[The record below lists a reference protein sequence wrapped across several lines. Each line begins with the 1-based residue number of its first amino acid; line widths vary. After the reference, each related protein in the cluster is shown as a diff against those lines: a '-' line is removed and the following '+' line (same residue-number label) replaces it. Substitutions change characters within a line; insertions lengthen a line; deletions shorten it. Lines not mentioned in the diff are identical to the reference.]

1 MKSQLNKRIIERFSR
16 QIVLKDI
23 GILGQKKILSS
34 RVLIIGA
41 GGLGSPVAEFL
52 SRAGIGKLGIIDDD
66 KVSLSNLHRQSL
78 YNTSD
83 IGKFKVKVA
92 KDKINRINP
101 NTKVTIYKIRLC
113 NNNFKNIINNYD
125 YIVDGSDN
133 FKTKFLL
140 NDFCLKFK
148 KVLVTGAISK
158 FDGHIFTFDFKDKK
172 IPCLRCFFQDSD
184 ISDDLLNCESEGIL
198 GTVAGIVGTIQANE
212 VLKKILN
219 IGKGLDGY
227 IFILDLLYLN
237 FRKVK
242 LKKKKTVFVNDK
254 KNSCLVF
261 MYINFE
267 HSILRCRRKILIFKK
282 E

>member
-1 MKSQLNKRIIERFSR
+1 MKSQLNKKIIERFSR

-34 RVLIIGA
+34 KVLIVGA

-52 SRAGIGKLGIIDDD
+52 SRAGVGSIGVVDDD

-78 YNTSD
+78 YNTTD
-83 IGKFKVKVA
+83 IGKFKVKIA
-92 KDKINRINP
+92 KDKIKKINP
-101 NTKVTIYKIRLC
+101 NTKVTIYKIRLN
-113 NNNFKNIINNYD
+113 NNNFKKIINDYD

-133 FKTKFLL
+133 FTTKFLL
-140 NDFCLKFK
+140 NDFCLNFK

-158 FDGHIFTFDFKDKK
+158 FDGHVFTFNFKNKK
-172 IPCLRCFFQDSD
+172 VPCLRCFFQESK
-184 ISDDLLNCESEGIL
+184 ISDDLLSCESEGIL

-219 IGKGLDGY
+219 IGTGLDSY
-227 IFILDLLYLN
+227 IFILDLLHLK

-242 LKKKKTVFVNDK
+242 LKK
-254 KNSCLVF
+254 
-261 MYINFE
+261 
-267 HSILRCRRKILIFKK
+267 RKDCFCK
-282 E
+282 

>member
-1 MKSQLNKRIIERFSR
+1 MKSQLNKKAIERFSR

-23 GILGQKKILSS
+23 GILGQKKIISS
-34 RVLIIGA
+34 KVLIVGA
-41 GGLGSPVAEFL
+41 GGLGSPAAEFL
-52 SRAGIGKLGIIDDD
+52 SRAGIGSLGIIDDD

-83 IGKFKVKVA
+83 VGKFKVKIA
-92 KDKINRINP
+92 KDKIKKINP
-101 NTKVTIYKIRLC
+101 NTKITIYKIRL
-113 NNNFKNIINNYD
+113 NNENYKKIINDYD
-125 YIVDGSDN
+125 YIIDASDN

-148 KVLVTGAISK
+148 KILVTGAISK
-158 FDGHIFTFDFKDKK
+158 FDGHIFTFNFKNK
-172 IPCLRCFFQDSD
+172 IVPCLRCFFQESN

-212 VLKKILN
+212 ILKKILN
-219 IGKGLDGY
+219 IGVGLDGY

-242 LKKKKTVFVNDK
+242 LKKR
-254 KNSCLVF
+254 KNCL
-261 MYINFE
+261 
-267 HSILRCRRKILIFKK
+267 CK
-282 E
+282 

>member
-1 MKSQLNKRIIERFSR
+1 MKSQLNKKIIERFSR

-34 RVLIIGA
+34 KVLIVGA

-52 SRAGIGKLGIIDDD
+52 SRAGVGSIGVVEDD

-78 YNTSD
+78 YITSD
-83 IGKFKVKVA
+83 IGKFKA
-92 KDKINRINP
+92 KIAKEKIKKINP
-101 NTKVTIYKIRLC
+101 NIKVTIYKIRLN
-113 NNNFKNIINNYD
+113 NNNFKEIINDYD
-125 YIVDGSDN
+125 YVVDGSDN
-133 FKTKFLL
+133 FTTKFLL

-158 FDGHIFTFDFKDKK
+158 FDGHVFTFNFKNKK
-172 IPCLRCFFQDSD
+172 VPCLRCFFQESE
-184 ISDDLLNCESEGIL
+184 ISDNLLNCESEGIL

-219 IGKGLDGY
+219 IGAGLDGY
-227 IFILDLLYLN
+227 IFILDLLHLR

-242 LKKKKTVFVNDK
+242 LNKR
-254 KNSCLVF
+254 KNC
-261 MYINFE
+261 I
-267 HSILRCRRKILIFKK
+267 CK
-282 E
+282 

>member
-1 MKSQLNKRIIERFSR
+1 MKSQLNKKIIERFSR

-23 GILGQKKILSS
+23 GIIGQKKILSS
-34 RVLIIGA
+34 KVLIVGA

-52 SRAGIGKLGIIDDD
+52 SRAGVGSIGVVDDD

-83 IGKFKVKVA
+83 IGKFKVKIA
-92 KDKINRINP
+92 KDKIKTINP
-101 NTKVTIYKIRLC
+101 NTKVTIYKIRLN
-113 NNNFKNIINNYD
+113 NNNFKKIINDYD

-133 FKTKFLL
+133 FITKFLL
-140 NDFCLKFK
+140 NDYCLKFK

-158 FDGHIFTFDFKDKK
+158 FDGHVFTFNFKNKK
-172 IPCLRCFFQDSD
+172 APCLRCFFQEFK

-219 IGKGLDGY
+219 IGTGLDGY
-227 IFILDLLYLN
+227 IFILDLLHLR

-242 LKKKKTVFVNDK
+242 LNKR
-254 KNSCLVF
+254 KNC
-261 MYINFE
+261 I
-267 HSILRCRRKILIFKK
+267 CR
-282 E
+282 

>member
-1 MKSQLNKRIIERFSR
+1 MKSQLNKKIIERFSR

-34 RVLIIGA
+34 KVLIVGA

-52 SRAGIGKLGIIDDD
+52 SRAGVGSLGIVDNDR
-66 KVSLSNLHRQSL
+66 VSLSNLHRQSL

-83 IGKFKVKVA
+83 IGKFKVKIT
-92 KDKINRINP
+92 KDKIKEINH
-101 NTKVTIYKIRLC
+101 NTKVTIYKIRL
-113 NNNFKNIINNYD
+113 NNENFKKIINGYD

-133 FKTKFLL
+133 FTTKFLL
-140 NDFCLKFK
+140 NDYCLKFK

-158 FDGHIFTFDFKDKK
+158 FDGHVFIFNFKNKK
-172 IPCLRCFFQDSD
+172 APCLRCFFQESK
-184 ISDDLLNCESEGIL
+184 ISNDLLNCESEGIL

-219 IGKGLDGY
+219 IGTGLDGY
-227 IFILDLLYLN
+227 IFILDLLHLR

-242 LKKKKTVFVNDK
+242 LNKR
-254 KNSCLVF
+254 KNC
-261 MYINFE
+261 I
-267 HSILRCRRKILIFKK
+267 CR
-282 E
+282 

>member
-1 MKSQLNKRIIERFSR
+1 MKSQLNKKIIERFSR

-23 GILGQKKILSS
+23 GILGQKKIISS
-34 RVLIIGA
+34 KVLIVGA

-52 SRAGIGKLGIIDDD
+52 SRAGIGSLGIVDDD

-78 YNTSD
+78 YSTSN
-83 IGKFKVKVA
+83 IGKFKVKIA
-92 KDKINRINP
+92 KDKIKKINP
-101 NTKVTIYKIRLC
+101 DTRVTIYKIRL
-113 NNNFKNIINNYD
+113 NNQNFKKIINKYD

-158 FDGHIFTFDFKDKK
+158 FDGHIFTFNFKDKK
-172 IPCLRCFFQDSD
+172 IPCLRCFFQESE

-212 VLKKILN
+212 VLKKILK
-219 IGKGLDGY
+219 IGTGLDGY
-227 IFILDLLYLN
+227 IFILDLLNLK

-242 LKKKKTVFVNDK
+242 LKKR
-254 KNSCLVF
+254 KNCF
-261 MYINFE
+261 
-267 HSILRCRRKILIFKK
+267 CK
-282 E
+282 

>member
-1 MKSQLNKRIIERFSR
+1 MKSQLNKKILERFSR

-23 GILGQKKILSS
+23 GILGQKKIISS
-34 RVLIIGA
+34 KVLIIGA

-52 SRAGIGKLGIIDDD
+52 SRAGIGSLGIVDDD

-78 YNTSD
+78 YNTSN
-83 IGKFKVKVA
+83 IGKLKVKIA
-92 KDKINRINP
+92 KDKIKKINP
-101 NTKVTIYKIRLC
+101 NTRVTIYKIRL
-113 NNNFKNIINNYD
+113 NKQNFTEIINNYD

-133 FKTKFLL
+133 FTTKFLL

-158 FDGHIFTFDFKDKK
+158 FDGHIFTFNFKDKK
-172 IPCLRCFFQDSD
+172 IPCLRCFFQESE

-212 VLKKILN
+212 VLKKILK
-219 IGKGLDGY
+219 IGTGLDGY
-227 IFILDLLYLN
+227 IFILDLLNLK

-242 LKKKKTVFVNDK
+242 LKKR
-254 KNSCLVF
+254 KNCF
-261 MYINFE
+261 
-267 HSILRCRRKILIFKK
+267 CK
-282 E
+282 

>member
-34 RVLIIGA
+34 KVLIVGA
-41 GGLGSPVAEFL
+41 GGLGSSVAEFL
-52 SRAGIGKLGIIDDD
+52 SRAGIGSLGIIDDD

-83 IGKFKVKVA
+83 IGKFKVTIT
-92 KDKINRINP
+92 KDKIKKINP
-101 NTKVTIYKIRLC
+101 NTEVIIYKIRL
-113 NNNFKNIINNYD
+113 NNDNFNKIINDYD

-133 FKTKFLL
+133 FTTKFLL
-140 NDFCLKFK
+140 NDFCLQFK

-158 FDGHIFTFDFKDKK
+158 FDGHIFTFNFKNKK
-172 IPCLRCFFQDSD
+172 IPCLRCFFQESN
-184 ISDDLLNCESEGIL
+184 ISDDLLNCENEGVL

-212 VLKKILN
+212 VLKKILG
-219 IGKGLDGY
+219 IGVGLDGY
-227 IFILDLLYLN
+227 IFILDLLLLN

-242 LKKKKTVFVNDK
+242 
-254 KNSCLVF
+254 
-261 MYINFE
+261 
-267 HSILRCRRKILIFKK
+267 FKK
-282 E
+282 RKNCICK

>member
-1 MKSQLNKRIIERFSR
+1 MKSQLNKKIIERFSR

-34 RVLIIGA
+34 KTLIVGA

-52 SRAGIGKLGIIDDD
+52 SRAGIGSLGIIDDD

-78 YNTSD
+78 YNSSD
-83 IGKFKVKVA
+83 IGKFKVKIA
-92 KDKINRINP
+92 KNKIKKINP
-101 NTKVTIYKIRLC
+101 NTKVITYKIRL
-113 NNNFKNIINNYD
+113 NKDNFKKIINDYD

-133 FKTKFLL
+133 FTTKFLL

-158 FDGHIFTFDFKDKK
+158 FDGHIFTFNFKNKK
-172 IPCLRCFFQDSD
+172 VPCLRCFFQESE

-198 GTVAGIVGTIQANE
+198 GTVAGIVGIIQANE

-219 IGKGLDGY
+219 IGTRLDGY
-227 IFILDLLYLN
+227 IFILDLLHLN

-242 LKKKKTVFVNDK
+242 LKKR
-254 KNSCLVF
+254 KNCF
-261 MYINFE
+261 
-267 HSILRCRRKILIFKK
+267 CK
-282 E
+282 

>member
-1 MKSQLNKRIIERFSR
+1 MKSQLNKKIIERFSR

-23 GILGQKKILSS
+23 GVLGQKKILSS
-34 RVLIIGA
+34 KVLIIGA
-41 GGLGSPVAEFL
+41 GGLGSPVVEFL
-52 SRAGIGKLGIIDDD
+52 SRAGVGSIGVVDDD

-83 IGKFKVKVA
+83 IGKFKIKIA
-92 KDKINRINP
+92 KDKIKKINP
-101 NTKVTIYKIRLC
+101 NTKVTIYKVRLN
-113 NNNFKNIINNYD
+113 NNNFKKIINEYD

-133 FKTKFLL
+133 FTTKFLL
-140 NDFCLKFK
+140 NDYCLKYK

-158 FDGHIFTFDFKDKK
+158 FDGHIFTFNFKNKK
-172 IPCLRCFFQDSD
+172 IPCLRCFFQESN

-219 IGKGLDGY
+219 IGTGLDGY
-227 IFILDLLYLN
+227 IFIVDLLHLN

-242 LKKKKTVFVNDK
+242 LKKR
-254 KNSCLVF
+254 KNCF
-261 MYINFE
+261 
-267 HSILRCRRKILIFKK
+267 CR
-282 E
+282 

>member
-1 MKSQLNKRIIERFSR
+1 MKSQLNKKIIERFSR

-34 RVLIIGA
+34 KVLIIGA

-52 SRAGIGKLGIIDDD
+52 SRAGVGSIGVVDDD

-83 IGKFKVKVA
+83 IGKFKVKIA
-92 KDKINRINP
+92 KDKIKKINP
-101 NTKVTIYKIRLC
+101 NTKVTIYKIRLN
-113 NNNFKNIINNYD
+113 NNNFKKIINDYD

-133 FKTKFLL
+133 FTTKFLL
-140 NDFCLKFK
+140 NDFCLKFNK
-148 KVLVTGAISK
+148 ILVTGAISK
-158 FDGHIFTFDFKDKK
+158 FDGHIFTFNFKDKK
-172 IPCLRCFFQDSD
+172 IPCLRCFFQESE
-184 ISDDLLNCESEGIL
+184 ITDDLLNCESEGIL

-227 IFILDLLYLN
+227 IFILDLLHLN

-242 LKKKKTVFVNDK
+242 LKKR
-254 KNSCLVF
+254 KNCF
-261 MYINFE
+261 
-267 HSILRCRRKILIFKK
+267 CK
-282 E
+282 